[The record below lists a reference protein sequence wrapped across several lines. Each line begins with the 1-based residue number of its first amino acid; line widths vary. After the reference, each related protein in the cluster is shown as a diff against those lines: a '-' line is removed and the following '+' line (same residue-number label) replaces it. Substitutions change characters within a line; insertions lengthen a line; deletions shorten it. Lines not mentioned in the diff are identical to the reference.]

1 MMVTG
6 YPGKLKGEAIPYLAR
21 IAAVADSFDAM
32 TSKRTYRDS
41 MDLDFVKSEIEN
53 CKGTQ
58 FDPVCAD
65 AFLDILNN
73 EYEKIEEIRQKYN
86 PEQ

>member
-1 MMVTG
+1 MDIPVN
-6 YPGKLKGEAIPYLAR
+6 IPYLAR
-21 IAAVADSFDAM
+21 IASVADSFDAM
-32 TSKRTYRDS
+32 TSRRTYRDS
-41 MDLDFVKSEIEN
+41 MDLDFVKTEFEK

-58 FDPVCAD
+58 FDPNCAD

-73 EYEKIEEIRQKYN
+73 EYEKIEEIRNKYN

>member
-1 MMVTG
+1 
-6 YPGKLKGEAIPYLAR
+6 
-21 IAAVADSFDAM
+21 
-32 TSKRTYRDS
+32 